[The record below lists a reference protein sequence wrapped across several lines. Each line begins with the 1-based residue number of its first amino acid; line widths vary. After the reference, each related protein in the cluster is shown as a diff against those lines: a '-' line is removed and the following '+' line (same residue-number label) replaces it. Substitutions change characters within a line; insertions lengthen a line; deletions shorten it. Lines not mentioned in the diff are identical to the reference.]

1 MIISPRS
8 ISLSAAR
15 RKRQTMAQTSPQG
28 PRRNLRHPRWRKG
41 DKHRLRQGR
50 PCGSERCFETYLKT
64 KHDPRAG
71 RGGDPNAVK
80 VADAISVYWTERA
93 QKLSRP
99 DAIRRRLDNLL
110 DFFGLHV
117 VADLNGTLQRQY
129 VEQRGFQSAARRD
142 LEDLAAAINWHL
154 RDKVGGAIQQ
164 FRPVLP
170 DAAEARDRWLTR
182 SEAAHLIWTA
192 WRARQRHRG
201 GSLGPYIG
209 KHVARFILI
218 GLYTGTRSGA
228 ICGAAL
234 MPTIGRG
241 YVDLDKGIFVRKGLG
256 VRETNKRQPTV
267 DINPQLLAHMRRWQ
281 RLGISNHSVIE
292 WQGKPVLRISKAF
305 ESIRTAAK
313 LPDVSPHTLRHTSIT
328 WYLRAGVAIS
338 DVADYCGVSEAIIR
352 RHYKHHMPG
361 TFDRVFA
368 AMPKFGRVEQS
379 KHRP

>member
-1 MIISPRS
+1 MPRPRK
-8 ISLSAAR
+8 SARLWLRPAR
-15 RKRQTMAQTSPQG
+15 RDRAEVYVILDAGKETSTG
-28 PRRNLRHPRWRKG
+28 
-41 DKHRLRQGR
+41 
-50 PCGSERCFETYLKT
+50 CGKDDLAGAERCFEAFLKI
-64 KHDPRAG
+64 KHNPRAG
-71 RGGDPNAVK
+71 RGGDPNEVK
-80 VADAISVYWTERA
+80 VADAISVYWTEHA
-93 QKLSRP
+93 QKLARP
-99 DAIRRRLDNLL
+99 EAIRRRLDNLL
-110 DFFGLHV
+110 EFFGLHI

-129 VEQRGFQSAARRD
+129 AEQRGFPSAARRD

-182 SEAAHLIWTA
+182 SEAAQLIWTA

-201 GSLGPYIG
+201 GGLGPHTG

-218 GLYTGTRSGA
+218 GLYSGSRSGA

-267 DINPQLLAHMRRWQ
+267 DINPRLLAHMRRWQ

-305 ESIRTAAK
+305 ESIRNLAK

-328 WYLRAGVAIS
+328 WMLRAGIAAS
-338 DVADYCGVSEAIIR
+338 DVSDYCGVSEAIIKK
-352 RHYKHHMPG
+352 HYKHHMPG
-361 TFDRVFA
+361 TFNRVFE
-368 AMPKFGRVEQS
+368 AMPRFGRTATPM
-379 KHRP
+379 KRP

>member
-1 MIISPRS
+1 MPRPRK
-8 ISLSAAR
+8 SARLWLRPAR
-15 RKRQTMAQTSPQG
+15 RDRAEIYVILDGGTETSTG
-28 PRRNLRHPRWRKG
+28 CGKG
-41 DKHRLRQGR
+41 DLAGA
-50 PCGSERCFETYLKT
+50 ERCFEVYLKT
-64 KHDPRAG
+64 KHNPRAG

-80 VADAISVYWTERA
+80 VADAISVYWTEHA
-93 QKLSRP
+93 QKLARP

-110 DFFGLHV
+110 EFFGLNI

-129 VEQRGFQSAARRD
+129 VEQRGSQSAARRD

-182 SEAAHLIWTA
+182 SEAARLIWTA

-201 GSLGPYIG
+201 GGLGPHTG

-218 GLYTGTRSGA
+218 GLYSGSRSGA

-241 YVDLDKGIFVRKGLG
+241 FVDLDRGIFVRKGLG

-267 DINPQLLAHMRRWQ
+267 DINPRLLAHMRRWQ

-305 ESIRTAAK
+305 ESILPPPNCRMSART
-313 LPDVSPHTLRHTSIT
+313 R
-328 WYLRAGVAIS
+328 
-338 DVADYCGVSEAIIR
+338 CGIR
-352 RHYKHHMPG
+352 RSLGCSALASPPA
-361 TFDRVFA
+361 T
-368 AMPKFGRVEQS
+368 
-379 KHRP
+379 

>member
-1 MIISPRS
+1 MPRPRK
-8 ISLSAAR
+8 SARLWLRSAR
-15 RKRQTMAQTSPQG
+15 KDRAEVYVILDGGKETSTG
-28 PRRNLRHPRWRKG
+28 CGKG
-41 DKHRLRQGR
+41 DL
-50 PCGSERCFETYLKT
+50 EDAECFFEAYLKA

-71 RGGDPNAVK
+71 RRNGDPNAVK
-80 VADAISVYWTERA
+80 VADAISVYWTEHA

-99 DAIRRRLDNLL
+99 EAIRKRLDNLL
-110 DFFGLHV
+110 EFFGLHV
-117 VADLNGTLQRQY
+117 VGDLTGTLQRRF
-129 VEQRGFQSAARRD
+129 VEDRGSESAARRE
-142 LEDLAAAINWHL
+142 LEDLAAAINYHL

-170 DAAEARDRWLTR
+170 DAPEARDRWLTR
-182 SEAAHLIWTA
+182 SEAANLIWTA
-192 WRARQRHRG
+192 WRARKRNRG
-201 GSLGPYIG
+201 GSPGPYTG
-209 KHVARFILI
+209 KHVARFILVA
-218 GLYTGTRSGA
+218 LYSGTRSGA

-267 DINPQLLAHMRRWQ
+267 DISPRLLAHMRRWQ

-292 WQGKPVLRISKAF
+292 WQGKPVLRVTKAF
-305 ESIRTAAK
+305 ESIRIDAE
-313 LPDVSPHTLRHTSIT
+313 LSDVSPHTLRHTSIT

-361 TFDRVFA
+361 TFNRVFA
-368 AMPKFGRVEQS
+368 AMPRFGRVGS
-379 KHRP
+379 

>member
-1 MIISPRS
+1 MPRPS
-8 ISLSAAR
+8 KSARLWLRPAR
-15 RKRQTMAQTSPQG
+15 KDRAEIYVILDAGKETSTG
-28 PRRNLRHPRWRKG
+28 CGKG
-41 DKHRLRQGR
+41 DLAGA
-50 PCGSERCFETYLKT
+50 ERCFETYLRA

-71 RGGDPNAVK
+71 RGGDPNAVQ

-93 QKLSRP
+93 SKLARP
-99 DAIRRRLDNLL
+99 KAIRKRLDNLL
-110 DFFGLHV
+110 DFFGLYV
-117 VADLNGTLQRQY
+117 VADLNGTLQRRY
-129 VEQRGFQSAARRD
+129 VEQRGFQSAARRE

-170 DAAEARDRWLTR
+170 DAPEARDRWLTR
-182 SEAAHLIWTA
+182 AEAAHLVWTA
-192 WRARQRHRG
+192 WRARQRFRG
-201 GSLGPYIG
+201 GSPGPYSS
-209 KHVARFILI
+209 KHVARFILV
-218 GLYTGTRSGA
+218 GLYTGTRAGA

-234 MPTIGRG
+234 LPTIGRG

-267 DINPQLLAHMRRWQ
+267 DISPRLLAHMRRWK

-292 WQGKPVLRISKAF
+292 WQGKPVARITKAF
-305 ESIRTAAK
+305 ENIRGIAN

-361 TFDRVFA
+361 TFNRVFESL
-368 AMPKFGRVEQS
+368 PRFGRTATPM
-379 KHRP
+379 KRP